1 MDLGIRGKVAVV
13 CGASAGM
20 GKAAAQSLSAEG
32 ARVAIC
38 SRNREALEAAAREI
52 GSATG
57 GEVLAHPADVTDEGA
72 VGAFLAEVVSRLG
85 PPAILVNNAGGPP
98 AGNFEE
104 TPPEAWE
111 KAHRLTLQSAV
122 SFCRRVAPGMKERRW
137 GRIISITSL
146 TVKQPSETLI
156 LSNAYRTALT
166 AFSKTLAAELAPFGV
181 TVNCV
186 CPGYTDTERLKDLA
200 ETAAA
205 KRKITAGEVRR
216 EWQQNI
222 PAGRLG
228 RPEEVADLITYLASE
243 RAGYITG
250 ASILVDGGLVR
261 ALL

>member
-1 MDLGIRGKVAVV
+1 MAVV

-20 GKAAAQSLSAEG
+20 GKATALSLSGEG

-38 SRNREALEAAAREI
+38 SRNREMLEAAAREI
-52 GSATG
+52 RSATG
-57 GEVLAHPADVTDEGA
+57 CEVLAHPADVTDERA
-72 VGAFLAEVVSRLG
+72 IGAFLSEVSRRLG
-85 PPAILVNNAGGPP
+85 PPEILVNNTGGPP

-111 KAHRLTLQSAV
+111 KAHRLTLQSAI
-122 SFCRRVAPGMKERRW
+122 SFCRRVVPGMKERGW

-166 AFSKTLAAELAPFGV
+166 AFSKTLAGELAPFGV

-186 CPGYTDTERLKDLA
+186 CPGYTDTERLQDLA
-200 ETAAA
+200 ATAAT
-205 KRKITAGEVRR
+205 KRNVRPEEIQR
-216 EWQQNI
+216 EWEKSI

-228 RPEEVADLITYLASE
+228 RPEEVADLITFLASE

-250 ASILVDGGLVR
+250 ASILVDGGFVR
-261 ALL
+261 ALV